1 MERNP
6 SLPQTDG
13 KLSDTASFLRLN
25 ASPQI
30 LAFIVTAPA
39 PVLQVCWIP
48 EETNEVNSNSFQVN
62 LFVVF
67 IEFYNV
73 QMTWYTNKLPWR
85 DKVSARNN
93 YFQNNSQ

>member
-1 MERNP
+1 METNP

-13 KLSDTASFLRLN
+13 KLSETASFLRLN

-48 EETNEVNSNSFQVN
+48 EESNEVNTNRYQANNQLTNN
-62 LFVVF
+62 L
-67 IEFYNV
+67 
-73 QMTWYTNKLPWR
+73 
-85 DKVSARNN
+85 
-93 YFQNNSQ
+93 